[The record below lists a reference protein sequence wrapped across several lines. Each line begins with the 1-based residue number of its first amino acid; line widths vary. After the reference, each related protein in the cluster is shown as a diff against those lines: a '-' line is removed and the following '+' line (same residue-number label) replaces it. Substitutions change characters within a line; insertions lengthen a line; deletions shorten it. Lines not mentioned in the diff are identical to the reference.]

1 MKLNSFRVE
10 YTTQKFMASNGTEVS
25 IDPTFNKIHINVN
38 YLSKKDGL
46 THTSNVSIPMN
57 NISDFITEL
66 KKLEREYKSYKIVD
80 DMCKELSKE
89 LG

>member
-1 MKLNSFRVE
+1 MLVK
-10 YTTQKFMASNGTEVS
+10 YTPQEFTTSSGNEVT
-25 IDPTFNKIHINVN
+25 IIPTFYKVKIRVDFLNR
-38 YLSKKDGL
+38 KDGNMSSSSI
-46 THTSNVSIPMN
+46 TIPMN

-89 LG
+89 LEPPIN